1 MSFSTYIYNNSYTTY
16 IALFGGKSLNVY
28 EVKKLVED
36 NYDINVEFIEKIK
49 SVYKI
54 KTKNKN
60 YCLKVVKYNFEHFL
74 FIISAIKHLQN
85 NKFEYTPE
93 IVKTDEGMDYIKF
106 SKNYG
111 YITPWIDSIPCNYD
125 SPQDIL
131 FASRKLAELHK
142 KSNEFEVTSGMNPRI
157 GWFKWIEVF
166 ETRKN
171 EIRSFKSIIDK
182 KENNTEF
189 DSIYLKTI
197 KEELERA
204 EKSIKNL
211 IESRY
216 IENMNEEIANRGFCH
231 HDFANH
237 NLLIDLN
244 NKINVI
250 DFDYCILDSHLHD
263 LSSLLLR
270 TMKYGKWELNSALSI
285 INSYSTINKVKKDEI
300 PIMASFMEFPQDYW
314 QIGIQYYWEKQP
326 WKEDFFLNRLKRT
339 IEDRHK
345 KQEFIDEFRFI
356 KYN

>member
-1 MSFSTYIYNNSYTTY
+1 
-16 IALFGGKSLNVY
+16 
-28 EVKKLVED
+28 VKKLVED
-36 NYDINVEFIEKIK
+36 SYNLNVELIEKIK

-54 KTKNKN
+54 RTKNKS
-60 YCLKVVKYNFEHFL
+60 YCLKIIKYNFEHFL
-74 FIISAIKHLQN
+74 FIISAIKHLQK

-93 IVKTDEGMDYIKF
+93 ILKTDKGADYIKIEN
-106 SKNYG
+106 NYG
-111 YITPWIDSIPCNYD
+111 YITSWIDSIPCNYD
-125 SPQDIL
+125 NPQNIL
-131 FASRKLAELHK
+131 FAARKLAELHK
-142 KSNEFEVTSGMNPRI
+142 KSNEFEVTAGMNPRI

-171 EIRSFKSIIDK
+171 EIFSFKSIIDK
-182 KENNTEF
+182 KENQTEF
-189 DSIYLKTI
+189 DSIYLNVI
-197 KEELERA
+197 KEEVERA

-216 IENMNEEIANRGFCH
+216 IENMNEEIVSRGFCH

-237 NLLIDLN
+237 NLLIDSN

-263 LSSLLLR
+263 LCSLLLR
-270 TMKYGKWELNSALSI
+270 TMKYGKWGLNNALAI
-285 INSYSTINKVKKDEI
+285 INSYNTINKVKKDEI

-314 QIGIQYYWEKQP
+314 QTGIQYYWEKQH
-326 WKEDFFLNRLKRT
+326 WKEEFFLNKLKR
-339 IEDRHK
+339 IIGDRYK